1 MLMRLVIGACIF
13 SLGYYIGRE
22 SALKDEEGILS
33 EKRKDYIKGNFT
45 DVDDE
50 AAATSEEN

>member
-22 SALKDEEGILS
+22 SALNDPDAGLAA
-33 EKRKDYIKGNFT
+33 RKEDFLKGSFT

-50 AAATSEEN
+50 MDGKTEES